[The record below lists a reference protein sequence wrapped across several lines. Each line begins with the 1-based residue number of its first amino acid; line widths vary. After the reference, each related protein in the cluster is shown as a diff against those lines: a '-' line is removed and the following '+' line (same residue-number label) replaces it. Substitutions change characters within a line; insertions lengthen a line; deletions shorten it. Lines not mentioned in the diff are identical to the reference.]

1 MDMDSVQAEN
11 FDQENDIEFWIRE
24 VEAELKEIDRQ
35 QHQLIR
41 DRTKYEGTLLWLK
54 KLHESQN

>member
-1 MDMDSVQAEN
+1 MDSVQEVN
-11 FDQENDIEFWIRE
+11 FDLGNDIEFWIKE
-24 VEAELKEIDRQ
+24 VEAELKEIERQ